1 MRVPSDY
8 LCEGTMTCIPD
19 FINLLIR
26 QSFVFTC
33 HCKVLCASHS
43 SLFQIKV
50 SFQISSPFAISF
62 HVSPSTEIPVSFQ
75 NSQKTPP
82 LSFSQSLSFPKE
94 KKVRKKFWS
103 SFLGQNIFLLTC
115 NLFKFLADT
124 LSPIFSVLFV
134 FVGHAHAQDHGP
146 VPDHAHAPSHAPS
159 HDHALSRRCSSPIE
173 VLIEVQ
179 LHRVFS
185 EYSFCFGSEV
195 VTYVLSF
202 IFLLQ
207 SIVCIED
214 VGRENR

>member
-8 LCEGTMTCIPD
+8 LCEGTITCIPD
-19 FINLLIR
+19 FINFLIR

-33 HCKVLCASHS
+33 HWKVLCASHS

-94 KKVRKKFWS
+94 KKVGKNFWLN
-103 SFLGQNIFLLTC
+103 FLGQNIFLLTY

-124 LSPIFSVLFV
+124 LSPVFSVLFA
-134 FVGHAHAQDHGP
+134 FVGHAHDHVQDHGP
-146 VPDHAHAPSHAPS
+146 VPDHAPSHAPS

-185 EYSFCFGSEV
+185 E
-195 VTYVLSF
+195 
-202 IFLLQ
+202 
-207 SIVCIED
+207 
-214 VGRENR
+214 